1 MTTAQRIAGA
11 LVTVALASGLALTSA
26 LPVPTSREAAAAV
39 RLSWTARPEWIEEC
53 RAATEEELARVEV
66 HMRQRVICEGAAA
79 SYRLRIRVDGTV
91 VAEHVV
97 RGGGLRH
104 DRPMHVL
111 VEQPVA
117 PGSRHL
123 RIELERREARDSLH
137 GTLPSDLAAVEDTG
151 LFAGRAARELD
162 ERSRRAAA
170 AVPPL
175 LMLDTTVELPAQR
188 VVLVRYDPDGRRL
201 VLATDRDD

>member
-1 MTTAQRIAGA
+1 MTTGRQIAG
-11 LVTVALASGLALTSA
+11 LLGTIVLAGGLALATA
-26 LPVPTSREAAAAV
+26 IPVPTSREAGAAV

-66 HMRQRVICEGAAA
+66 HMRQRVVCEGAAA
-79 SYRLRIRVDGTV
+79 SYRLRISVDDTV
-91 VAEHVV
+91 VAERVV

-111 VEQPVA
+111 VNQPVA
-117 PGSRHL
+117 PGLRHL
-123 RIELERREARDSLH
+123 RIELERREVRDSLR
-137 GTLPSDLAAVEDTG
+137 GMVPSDLAAVEDTG

-170 AVPPL
+170 AVPPRL
-175 LMLDTTVELPAQR
+175 RLDTVLQLPAQR
-188 VVLVRYDPDGRRL
+188 VALVRYDPDGRRL
-201 VLATDRDD
+201 ELVTDHDD